1 MYEVNI
7 VKTIN
12 IVNSWNYKIQLFLYY
27 LFLCFNRQ
35 KKTHAGWVIWSY
47 IMLEHNEK
55 LDLVIELIRSG
66 VIEADD
72 IIHNIKKLDQELFKS
87 EEG

>member
-1 MYEVNI
+1 M
-7 VKTIN
+7 
-12 IVNSWNYKIQLFLYY
+12 
-27 LFLCFNRQ
+27 CFNRQ
-35 KKTHAGWVIWSY
+35 KKTHTGWVRWRY

>member
-1 MYEVNI
+1 
-7 VKTIN
+7 
-12 IVNSWNYKIQLFLYY
+12 
-27 LFLCFNRQ
+27 
-35 KKTHAGWVIWSY
+35 
-47 IMLEHNEK
+47 MLEHNEK